1 MTEEEL
7 KVFKIQKLKQKF
19 GKFHSEQTISELFE
33 YRENKEAR
41 T

>member
-1 MTEEEL
+1 LTEEEL
-7 KVFKIQKLKQKF
+7 KAFEIQKLKEKF
-19 GKFHSEQTISELFE
+19 GKFHSEQTILELFE

>member
-1 MTEEEL
+1 LTEEEL
-7 KVFKIQKLKQKF
+7 KAFEIQKLKQKF
-19 GKFHSEQTISELFE
+19 GDFHSEETISELLE